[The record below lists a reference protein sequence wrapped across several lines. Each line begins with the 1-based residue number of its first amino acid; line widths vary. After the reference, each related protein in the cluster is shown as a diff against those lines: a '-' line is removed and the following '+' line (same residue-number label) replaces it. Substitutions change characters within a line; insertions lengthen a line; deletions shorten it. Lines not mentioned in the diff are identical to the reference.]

1 MSTEN
6 KKSPT
11 PEQASEAVP
20 QRQRTENPTAE
31 AIFEQASS
39 GGNLICSKF
48 EDGKSR
54 ADALTDDAAR
64 KIAHRIY
71 CRLGLCGSNPLCF
84 NGADATTQQRW
95 ISAIKDACPLFAA
108 SPVEQPAAA
117 PAIELSSVK
126 ETLES
131 GGGFW
136 RTCSGCHE
144 SEDGHPVGEYPY
156 SEVLQCDLGAG
167 CTECGGIGAVWDN
180 TDYDDMAA
188 FLDRQEE
195 AAEASQSA
203 ATPADERAAFIEAYV
218 RTLPPENRAVDPGA
232 AHRFAE
238 SVIEAC
244 GPGWQL
250 WLAGIAYARAAS
262 ANETGAED
270 LDGLAHELWSAAQTQ
285 PRQLEGIEDGV
296 RRIKAILSHSP
307 AMAAEAVATRV
318 EWDQDAAIE
327 ALSDFPKGSIWYE
340 FLEEVGFDP
349 TSGPIYVLTVQ
360 GRAMLDQLKSAYFA
374 APQPAQADAPATIP
388 DECVANGAS
397 CSYAPE
403 GRHGEM
409 QCRYCGK
416 AQADALDE
424 EQRDALNEAICWA
437 NDDGLPGTAD
447 QLRSILALHE
457 QADAPAEAREPAR
470 HEWDATGE
478 RCVKCGDKDWFADPH
493 CSESRIK
500 GSAPADAG
508 SGDAIARSKRILAL
522 VDDYHEK
529 PTADSRTA
537 LRKALMDEFAITQ
550 PASMGASLT
559 EKQRAVIERAI
570 SEVELSCQYE
580 LANELRALLNGADHD
595 R

>member
-1 MSTEN
+1 MTTEN

-31 AIFEQASS
+31 AIFEQASG

-117 PAIELSSVK
+117 PA
-126 ETLES
+126 
-131 GGGFW
+131 
-136 RTCSGCHE
+136 
-144 SEDGHPVGEYPY
+144 
-156 SEVLQCDLGAG
+156 
-167 CTECGGIGAVWDN
+167 
-180 TDYDDMAA
+180 
-188 FLDRQEE
+188 
-195 AAEASQSA
+195 
-203 ATPADERAAFIEAYV
+203 DERATWSNARDSLAVAMSGFAGRSGNRDFNAAIGVLDAITEPGLPLAWL
-218 RTLPPENRAVDPGA
+218 RT
-232 AHRFAE
+232 
-238 SVIEAC
+238 
-244 GPGWQL
+244 
-250 WLAGIAYARAAS
+250 ARTAS
-262 ANETGAED
+262 ANETGAEGADD
-270 LDGLAHELWSAAQTQ
+270 LNERAHLAAGKWANANTTISEALANRDGCIAGA
-285 PRQLEGIEDGV
+285 RF
-296 RRIKAILSHSP
+296 P
-307 AMAAEAVATRV
+307 AMAAAAPADYKGDAVPKWIFDQVVNTLAPAWDYVQTHQEQFNALAGDDKTKIVV
-318 EWDQDAAIE
+318 E
-327 ALSDFPKGSIWYE
+327 E
-340 FLEEVGFDP
+340 FLKHA
-349 TSGPIYVLTVQ
+349 
-360 GRAMLDQLKSAYFA
+360 RAAASPAAEARAEIASKMERLINAVNAYTGIGGWYAKQIQDLCSSLLMTLA

-388 DECVANGAS
+388 DECVASGAS

-478 RCVKCGDKDWFADPH
+478 RCVKCGDKDWFANPH

-500 GSAPADAG
+500 GSATADAG

>member
-1 MSTEN
+1 MTTEN

-31 AIFEQASS
+31 AIFEQASG

-48 EDGKSR
+48 EDEKSR

-95 ISAIKDACPLFAA
+95 ISAIKDTCPLFAA
-108 SPVEQPAAA
+108 SSVEQPAAA
-117 PAIELSSVK
+117 PA
-126 ETLES
+126 
-131 GGGFW
+131 
-136 RTCSGCHE
+136 
-144 SEDGHPVGEYPY
+144 
-156 SEVLQCDLGAG
+156 
-167 CTECGGIGAVWDN
+167 
-180 TDYDDMAA
+180 
-188 FLDRQEE
+188 
-195 AAEASQSA
+195 
-203 ATPADERAAFIEAYV
+203 DERATWSNARDSLAVAMSGFAGRSGNRDFNAAIGVLDAITEPGLPLAWL
-218 RTLPPENRAVDPGA
+218 RT
-232 AHRFAE
+232 
-238 SVIEAC
+238 
-244 GPGWQL
+244 
-250 WLAGIAYARAAS
+250 ARTAS
-262 ANETGAED
+262 ANETGAEGADD
-270 LDGLAHELWSAAQTQ
+270 LNERAHLAAGKWANANTPISEALANRDGYIAGA
-285 PRQLEGIEDGV
+285 RF
-296 RRIKAILSHSP
+296 P
-307 AMAAEAVATRV
+307 AMAAAAPADYKGDAVPKWIFDQVVNTLAPAWDYVQTHQEQFNALAGDDKTKIVV
-318 EWDQDAAIE
+318 E
-327 ALSDFPKGSIWYE
+327 E
-340 FLEEVGFDP
+340 FLKHA
-349 TSGPIYVLTVQ
+349 
-360 GRAMLDQLKSAYFA
+360 RAAASPAAEARAEIASKMERLINAVNAYTGIGGWYAKQIQDLCSSLLMTLA

-388 DECVANGAS
+388 DECVASGAS

>member
-1 MSTEN
+1 MGAPGRHCADRRSAYVLTTEDHTMTTEN

-31 AIFEQASS
+31 AIFEQASG

-117 PAIELSSVK
+117 PA
-126 ETLES
+126 
-131 GGGFW
+131 
-136 RTCSGCHE
+136 
-144 SEDGHPVGEYPY
+144 
-156 SEVLQCDLGAG
+156 
-167 CTECGGIGAVWDN
+167 
-180 TDYDDMAA
+180 
-188 FLDRQEE
+188 
-195 AAEASQSA
+195 
-203 ATPADERAAFIEAYV
+203 DERATWSNARDSLAVAMSGFAGRSGNRDFNAAIGVLDAITEPGLPLAWL
-218 RTLPPENRAVDPGA
+218 RT
-232 AHRFAE
+232 
-238 SVIEAC
+238 
-244 GPGWQL
+244 
-250 WLAGIAYARAAS
+250 ARTAS
-262 ANETGAED
+262 ANETGAEGADD
-270 LDGLAHELWSAAQTQ
+270 LNERAHLAAGKWANANTTISEALANRDGCIAGA
-285 PRQLEGIEDGV
+285 RF
-296 RRIKAILSHSP
+296 P
-307 AMAAEAVATRV
+307 AMAAAAPADYKGDAVPKWIFDQVVNTLAPAWDYVQTHQEQFNALAGDDKTKIVV
-318 EWDQDAAIE
+318 E
-327 ALSDFPKGSIWYE
+327 E
-340 FLEEVGFDP
+340 FLKHA
-349 TSGPIYVLTVQ
+349 
-360 GRAMLDQLKSAYFA
+360 RAAASPAAEARAEIASKMERLINAVNAYTGIGGWYAKQIQDLCSSLLMTLA

-388 DECVANGAS
+388 DECVASGAS

-478 RCVKCGDKDWFADPH
+478 RCVKCGDKDWFANPH

-500 GSAPADAG
+500 GSATADAG

>member
-1 MSTEN
+1 M
-6 KKSPT
+6 PL
-11 PEQASEAVP
+11 AWL
-20 QRQRTENPTAE
+20 RT
-31 AIFEQASS
+31 
-39 GGNLICSKF
+39 
-48 EDGKSR
+48 
-54 ADALTDDAAR
+54 AR
-64 KIAHRIY
+64 
-71 CRLGLCGSNPLCF
+71 
-84 NGADATTQQRW
+84 T
-95 ISAIKDACPLFAA
+95 
-108 SPVEQPAAA
+108 
-117 PAIELSSVK
+117 
-126 ETLES
+126 
-131 GGGFW
+131 
-136 RTCSGCHE
+136 
-144 SEDGHPVGEYPY
+144 
-156 SEVLQCDLGAG
+156 
-167 CTECGGIGAVWDN
+167 
-180 TDYDDMAA
+180 
-188 FLDRQEE
+188 
-195 AAEASQSA
+195 
-203 ATPADERAAFIEAYV
+203 
-218 RTLPPENRAVDPGA
+218 
-232 AHRFAE
+232 
-238 SVIEAC
+238 
-244 GPGWQL
+244 
-250 WLAGIAYARAAS
+250 AS
-262 ANETGAED
+262 ANETGAEGADD
-270 LDGLAHELWSAAQTQ
+270 LNERAHLAAGKWANANTPISEALANRDGYIAGA
-285 PRQLEGIEDGV
+285 RF
-296 RRIKAILSHSP
+296 P
-307 AMAAEAVATRV
+307 AMAAAAPADYKGDAVPKWIFDQVVNTLAPAWDYVQTHQEQFNALAGDDKTKIVV
-318 EWDQDAAIE
+318 E
-327 ALSDFPKGSIWYE
+327 E
-340 FLEEVGFDP
+340 FLKHA
-349 TSGPIYVLTVQ
+349 
-360 GRAMLDQLKSAYFA
+360 RAAASPAAEARAEIASKMERLINAVNAYTGIGGWYAKQIQDLCSSLLMTLA

-388 DECVANGAS
+388 DECVASGAS